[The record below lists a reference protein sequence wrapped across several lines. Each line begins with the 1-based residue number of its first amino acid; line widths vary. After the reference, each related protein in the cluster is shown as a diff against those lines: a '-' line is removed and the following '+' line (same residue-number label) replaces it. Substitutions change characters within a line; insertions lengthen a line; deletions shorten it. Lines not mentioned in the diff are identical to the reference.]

1 MNIRRFAARTS
12 REAMARVREAFGDDA
27 IVLHTQPCDEGVE
40 VVAMSPDDVQSV
52 AQASARAPRV
62 SFAPSRDEPAAD
74 TALAAPKQTS
84 GHTIRSASSSPSL
97 SSKAIS
103 SASTSAATRPAR
115 AEVQG
120 DVDLLSMTTL
130 SFQDYVRQRMNKRRR
145 SNGDSLFAPSSVA
158 PEVAPT
164 PEPVRPAVAK
174 AAKAA
179 AIAVPAAVPAP
190 APAPAMRREPPRAKA
205 SRPDPSW
212 LEPVRIEPTLA
223 PLQAP
228 MRAPLLAPA
237 PMLAPVSA
245 AFVANAVA
253 PLSAVPALPL
263 VASLSASS
271 VVPGASQA
279 QPPAA
284 PPNKEVVPAP
294 LRTPTQAVHSAA
306 PHQDSSTREQEAL
319 MRELRSMKGM
329 IEERFGALSFMD
341 GLQRDPRRAQLAQ
354 RLLDAGFSMGMIKAL
369 SSRLP
374 ATVTDEAPWVALALE
389 RQLRTATLEEE
400 GGVYAL
406 VGPTGVGKTS
416 CVAKIAAAFVARH
429 GALQLG
435 LVTLDA
441 QRPGGHDSL
450 RAQGR
455 TLGVPVH
462 VAHDRASL
470 EDLLHLLSSKKL
482 VLIDTAGIA
491 PRGAAAADL
500 LHTVGGPG
508 IQRLLVV
515 AATAQGETIED
526 CVGAFGMS
534 SLHGVLLTKLDE
546 AVRLGPALDVLIR
559 HHIKLYGTA
568 HGQRLAED
576 WHRADARRLLQRALR
591 AQPASAWRADST
603 QLGMLFKTTH
613 DEARPDRDA
622 ATPSARMPLEVSEQ
636 VAQQVAQHVAQA
648 VERDALH
655 LVPRD
660 VSTTRAVPNLGPRA
674 AAFLAQAR

>member
-52 AQASARAPRV
+52 AQASARAPRM

-74 TALAAPKQTS
+74 TALAAPMK
-84 GHTIRSASSSPSL
+84 ASSQATV
-97 SSKAIS
+97 SSKAITN
-103 SASTSAATRPAR
+103 AGTPAATRPAR

-158 PEVAPT
+158 PEVAPS
-164 PEPVRPAVAK
+164 PEPVRPAATKPVK
-174 AAKAA
+174 AAVVAVTAA
-179 AIAVPAAVPAP
+179 PAPASAP
-190 APAPAMRREPPRAKA
+190 APAPAHATRREPTRAKV

-223 PLQAP
+223 PLV
-228 MRAPLLAPA
+228 
-237 PMLAPVSA
+237 APVA
-245 AFVANAVA
+245 A
-253 PLSAVPALPL
+253 PL
-263 VASLSASS
+263 VAPSVAASPASLLAASA
-271 VVPGASQA
+271 AQA
-279 QPPAA
+279 RPAEPPPVKAAA
-284 PPNKEVVPAP
+284 PASHSV
-294 LRTPTQAVHSAA
+294 PTQAVPSA
-306 PHQDSSTREQEAL
+306 PHQESATREQEAL
-319 MRELRSMKGM
+319 LRELRSMKGM

-374 ATVTDEAPWVALALE
+374 ATVTDETPWVALALE

-416 CVAKIAAAFVARH
+416 CIAKIAAAFVARH

-491 PRGAAAADL
+491 PRGGAAADL

-508 IQRLLVV
+508 IRRLLVV
-515 AATAQGETIED
+515 AATAQGETVED

-591 AQPASAWRADST
+591 VQPASAWRADST
-603 QLGMLFKTTH
+603 QLGMLFKSAA
-613 DEARPDRDA
+613 DDARDA
-622 ATPSARMPLEVSEQ
+622 VPSAGLPLDVCEQ
-636 VAQQVAQHVAQA
+636 VARQDAQHVTQA
-648 VERDALH
+648 IERDVLH
-655 LVPRD
+655 LVPKD
-660 VSTTRAVPNLGPRA
+660 IATARAAPNLGPRA